1 MVLSMDQTR
10 LARLGELLEESV
22 TKNEIAGGNLCV
34 MYQGKEVYYAQAGY
48 ANIAKGTKIERD
60 SLFRLYSMSKPITA
74 TAVMLLVERGVIDLL
89 DPIGKYIPEYMHMKV
104 ATPSGDVEADR
115 PVTVKDCLNMTS
127 GLTYGYDLEEANQ
140 DVLQV
145 FQEVDKRLYTDT
157 PMTTLEFAQ
166 KLGQCRLVFQPG
178 EQWRYGTSADV
189 LGAVVEV
196 ASGMKYSEFLKKE
209 FFEPLGMKDTDFR
222 VSAEAME
229 RLTTVYTESTDGL
242 VEYHGNHL
250 GICNH
255 MDTQIA
261 FESGGAGLVSTIED
275 YKKFA
280 QMLLQKGSYQG
291 KQYLSP
297 KTVEFMTTARLL
309 PHQQKNLNWDNLPGF
324 TYSNLLR
331 IMTDTSLGVLNGSLG
346 EYGWDGWLG
355 PYLSNLPKEDVTFL
369 LMVQKTDAGTFTLT
383 RKLRNALAAAL

>member
-1 MVLSMDQTR
+1 MNQAR

-22 TKNEIAGGNLCV
+22 AKNEIAGGNLCV
-34 MYQGKEVYYAQAGY
+34 VYQGKEVYYAQAGY
-48 ANIAKGTKIERD
+48 ANINKGIKIERD
-60 SLFRLYSMSKPITA
+60 TLFRMYSMSKPITA

-89 DPIGKYIPEYMHMKV
+89 DPIGKFIPGFMHMKV
-104 ATPSGDVEADR
+104 ATPSGDVAANR
-115 PVTVKDCLNMTS
+115 PITVKDCMNMTS

-140 DVLQV
+140 DIMELYR
-145 FQEVDKRLYTDT
+145 EVDERLYSEE
-157 PMTTLEFAQ
+157 PMTTLEFAH
-166 KLGQCRLVFQPG
+166 KLGKCRLVFQPG

-209 FFEPLGMKDTDFR
+209 FFEPLGMNDTDFR
-222 VSAEAME
+222 VASEARS
-229 RLTTVYTESTDGL
+229 RLATAYEETENGL
-242 VEYHGNHL
+242 IEYHGNHL

-255 MDTQIA
+255 MDTKIA

-280 QMLLQKGSYQG
+280 QMLLQNGSYEG
-291 KQYLSP
+291 RQYLAP

-309 PHQQKNLNWDNLPGF
+309 PHQQKDLNWDNLPGF
-324 TYSNLLR
+324 TYGNLLR

-355 PYLSNLPKEDVTFL
+355 PYLSNMPKEDVTFL
-369 LMVQKTDAGTFTLT
+369 LMVQKTGAGTFTLT

>member
-1 MVLSMDQTR
+1 MNQAK
-10 LARLGELLEESV
+10 LARLGEILEESV
-22 TKNEIAGGNLCV
+22 AKNEIAGGNLCV
-34 MYQGKEVYYAQAGY
+34 MYKGKEVYYAQAGY

-60 SLFRLYSMSKPITA
+60 SLFRMYSMSKPITA
-74 TAVMLLVERGVIDLL
+74 SAVMLLVERGVIDLL

-104 ATPSGDVEADR
+104 ATPSGDIEANR
-115 PVTVKDCLNMTS
+115 PVTVKDCMNMTS

-140 DVLQV
+140 DIMKLY
-145 FQEVDKRLYTDT
+145 QEVDERLYSEE
-157 PMTTLEFAQ
+157 PMTTLEFAR
-166 KLGQCRLVFQPG
+166 KLGKCRLVFQPG
-178 EQWRYGTSADV
+178 EHWRYGTSADV

-222 VSAEAME
+222 VAAESMC
-229 RLTTVYTESTDGL
+229 RLTTAYEETADGL
-242 VEYHGNHL
+242 IEYHGNHL

-255 MDTQIA
+255 MDTNIA

-280 QMLLQKGSYQG
+280 QMLLQNGSYEG
-291 KQYLSP
+291 KQYLAP

-309 PHQQKNLNWDNLPGF
+309 PHQQEDLFWDNLPGF
-324 TYSNLLR
+324 TYGNLLR

-355 PYLSNLPKEDVTFL
+355 PYLSNMPKEDVTFL
-369 LMVQKTDAGTFTLT
+369 LMVQKTGAGTFSLT

>member
-1 MVLSMDQTR
+1 MDQTR

-22 TKNEIAGGNLCV
+22 AKNEIAGGNLCV

-48 ANIAKGTKIERD
+48 ANIEKGTKIERD

-104 ATPSGDVEADR
+104 GTPTGDVDAQR
-115 PVTVKDCLNMTS
+115 PVTVKDCMNMTS

-140 DVLQV
+140 DVLKLY
-145 FQEVDKRLYTDT
+145 QEVDERLYSEN
-157 PMTTLEFAQ
+157 PMATLEFAR
-166 KLGQCRLVFQPG
+166 KLGKCRLVFQPG

-196 ASGMKYSEFLKKE
+196 ASGMKYGDFLKKE
-209 FFEPLGMKDTDFR
+209 LFEPLCMKDTDFH
-222 VSAEAME
+222 VSPEAMN
-229 RLTTVYTESTDGL
+229 RLTTVYEETEDGL
-242 VEYHGNHL
+242 IEYHGNHL

-255 MDTQIA
+255 MDTRIA

-280 QMLLQKGSYQG
+280 QMLLQNGTYQG

-297 KTVEFMTTARLL
+297 KTVEYMTTAKLL

-324 TYSNLLR
+324 TYGNLLR
-331 IMTDTSLGVLNGSLG
+331 IMTDTSLAVFNGSLG

-355 PYLSNLPKEDVTFL
+355 PYLSNLPEEDVTFL
-369 LMVQKTDAGTFTLT
+369 LMVQKTNAGTFTLT
-383 RKLRNALAAAL
+383 RKLRNVLATAL

>member
-1 MVLSMDQTR
+1 MNQAR

-22 TKNEIAGGNLCV
+22 AKNEIAGGNLCV

-48 ANIAKGTKIERD
+48 ANINKGTKIERD
-60 SLFRLYSMSKPITA
+60 TLFRMYSMSKPITA

-89 DPIGKYIPEYMHMKV
+89 DPIGKFIPEFMHMKV
-104 ATPSGDVEADR
+104 ATPSGDVEANR
-115 PVTVKDCLNMTS
+115 PITVKDCMNMTS

-140 DVLQV
+140 DIMGLYR
-145 FQEVDKRLYTDT
+145 EVDERLYSED
-157 PMTTLEFAQ
+157 PMTTLEFAR
-166 KLGQCRLVFQPG
+166 KLGKCRLVFQPG

-196 ASGMKYSEFLKKE
+196 ASGMRYSEFLKKE
-209 FFEPLGMKDTDFR
+209 FFEPLGMNDTDFS
-222 VSAEAME
+222 VASEARN
-229 RLTTVYTESTDGL
+229 RLATAYEETENGL
-242 VEYHGNHL
+242 IEYHGNHL

-255 MDTQIA
+255 MDTKIA

-280 QMLLQKGSYQG
+280 QMLLQNGSYEG
-291 KQYLSP
+291 RQYLAP

-309 PHQQKNLNWDNLPGF
+309 PHQQKDLNWDNLPGF
-324 TYSNLLR
+324 TYGNLLR

-355 PYLSNLPKEDVTFL
+355 PYLSNMPKEDVTFL
-369 LMVQKTDAGTFTLT
+369 LMVQKTGAGTFTLT

>member
-355 PYLSNLPKEDVTFL
+355 PYLSNLPKEDVIFL